1 MLITTCNTIP
11 NRQQRLYIMTL
22 GVQAAYRGRGIGSSL
37 LRSVLEAVRRD
48 NETAQQQG
56 HAAAAAAADA
66 GGGGDGGPVAEVYL
80 HVQTSNADALSFYKR
95 FAFENRGI
103 IRNYYKRIEPP
114 DCFVLALPLLEGDA
128 AHPAGPAPAAAAAG
142 AVGRTTAAAKPG
154 ALVA

>member
-1 MLITTCNTIP
+1 
-11 NRQQRLYIMTL
+11 MTL

-48 NETAQQQG
+48 NEVAQQQG
-56 HAAAAAAADA
+56 HATAAEGEGGEA
-66 GGGGDGGPVAEVYL
+66 GGSGPVAEVYL

-95 FAFENRGI
+95 FAFENRGV

-114 DCFVLALPLLEGDA
+114 DCFVLALPLLEGNA
-128 AHPAGPAPAAAAAG
+128 AHPAGPGAAAAVAG